1 MYQEPMY
8 LHTVAPKTADL
19 FIGRLREIEKIQ
31 IRMANEGALEHL
43 RQTVFLADNISPEVM
58 AEVKV
63 RLMEDFAKL
72 SAAPWWEKQVW
83 NN

>member
-8 LHTVAPKTADL
+8 LHTVAPKTAEL
-19 FIGRLREIEKIQ
+19 FVARLRETEKIG

-43 RQTVFLADNISPEVM
+43 RQTVFAADMISPEVM
-58 AEVKV
+58 VE
-63 RLMEDFAKL
+63 AKALVDAKFKEL
-72 SAAPWWEKQVW
+72 SAGPWWEKQLW